1 MAAATFLHEWRR
13 RSIDGVAALV
23 VAGAVVLAVSS
34 SSGMARADF
43 AQGSRH
49 VRGQTDG
56 PDDLPDVHAG
66 QGNGARAHALKW
78 QRYPKPEDPTGFTQ

>member
-1 MAAATFLHEWRR
+1 MAAAQHRR
-13 RSIDGVAALV
+13 RGGAGSGGRRRAGGVV
-23 VAGAVVLAVSS
+23 VV
-34 SSGMARADF
+34 R
-43 AQGSRH
+43 QGPRH
-49 VRGQTDG
+49 VRGPTDG